1 MVGQGSYNNSIIE
14 TDDQSVKYSF
24 DVYNPWSNEITASLT
39 HDKTD
44 CDDYMIKGDRLW
56 LINSDAGR
64 ATIYDKDLK
73 EIKPANI
80 ILRTMMAIAIHQILM
95 MAMCR
100 IPAIIMMSHR
110 LPPPLTENML
120 SCQVSHPI
128 PTNMQ
133 SLI

>member
-1 MVGQGSYNNSIIE
+1 MVGQGSYNNSILE
-14 TDDQSVKYSF
+14 TDDQSVQYSF

-73 EIKPANI
+73 EIKTCKYNPEDHDG
-80 ILRTMMAIAIHQILM
+80 IAGDSM
-95 MAMCR
+95 
-100 IPAIIMMSHR
+100 
-110 LPPPLTENML
+110 
-120 SCQVSHPI
+120 
-128 PTNMQ
+128 
-133 SLI
+133 

>member
-1 MVGQGSYNNSIIE
+1 
-14 TDDQSVKYSF
+14 
-24 DVYNPWSNEITASLT
+24 
-39 HDKTD
+39 
-44 CDDYMIKGDRLW
+44 
-56 LINSDAGR
+56 
-64 ATIYDKDLK
+64 
-73 EIKPANI
+73 
-80 ILRTMMAIAIHQILM
+80 MMAIAIHQILM

-110 LPPPLTENML
+110 VPPPLTENML